1 MCGRTMCLLGEI
13 VESASK
19 KWVKMFLTVA
29 ENTVELVMLSMS
41 WQWMSQAPS
50 SRDGTM
56 VWPKRPNM
64 HWWLRYLCRL
74 DRDWQ
79 IQKPRHVARLRLLM
93 MAYILKIVNMMEVLA
108 TMMEV
113 YLYHQILFNLFLNF
127 VNAMVQILNM
137 KEMLSMLLVIVVIKQ
152 SWTV

>member
-1 MCGRTMCLLGEI
+1 
-13 VESASK
+13 
-19 KWVKMFLTVA
+19 
-29 ENTVELVMLSMS
+29 
-41 WQWMSQAPS
+41 
-50 SRDGTM
+50 
-56 VWPKRPNM
+56 M
-64 HWWLRYLCRL
+64 HWLLRYLCRL

-108 TMMEV
+108 TMMEI
-113 YLYHQILFNLFLNF
+113 YLYLQILFNLFLNF

>member
-1 MCGRTMCLLGEI
+1 MCLLGEI

-79 IQKPRHVARLRLLM
+79 IQKPRHAARLRLLM
-93 MAYILKIVNMMEVLA
+93 MAYILKVVNVMEVPA
-108 TMMEV
+108 TMMEI
-113 YLYHQILFNLFLNF
+113 YLYLQILFNLFLNF

-137 KEMLSMLLVIVVIKQ
+137 KEMLSMLLVMAAIKQ

>member
-1 MCGRTMCLLGEI
+1 MCGRTMCLSGEI

-41 WQWMSQAPS
+41 WQWMSQALS

-56 VWPKRPNM
+56 VWPRRPSM
-64 HWWLRYLCRL
+64 HWLLQYLCRL
-74 DRDWQ
+74 DRDWP
-79 IQKPRHVARLRLLM
+79 IQKLRLAARLRLWM

-108 TMMEV
+108 TMMEL
-113 YLYHQILFNLFLNF
+113 YLYLQSLFNFFLNF

-137 KEMLSMLLVIVVIKQ
+137 KEMLSMLLVMVVIKR
-152 SWTV
+152 

>member
-1 MCGRTMCLLGEI
+1 
-13 VESASK
+13 
-19 KWVKMFLTVA
+19 
-29 ENTVELVMLSMS
+29 
-41 WQWMSQAPS
+41 
-50 SRDGTM
+50 
-56 VWPKRPNM
+56 
-64 HWWLRYLCRL
+64 
-74 DRDWQ
+74 
-79 IQKPRHVARLRLLM
+79 M